1 MGMQGS
7 MQVSVDGARGYYG
20 SPVAGTNL
28 TASQQS
34 TLGSDIDAAK
44 QVALA
49 IRQALAQARSSGVR
63 AFRAADDAA
72 FILPAGVSPAERDMI
87 FNQVVGRPWAGSEM
101 SLSDWAAAA
110 KRIDQWVGRSQSML
124 PPGAGGGV
132 QNVGGQWYV
141 NGEAYSMAEL
151 FTATRVNTYN
161 ALDEMLST
169 SLNTIAANNRLVN
182 RLTEVLKVGRAQTS
196 GYARDLIAIN
206 GFYQAGHVWDGNFV
220 RPDAVGWDEVKA
232 LADAVLG
239 PGSVLATSIS
249 RAWNEAGGSIGGD
262 EWKTAMDQ
270 LATIIDS
277 KSADNQVAQQR
288 MESVMTLRSNV
299 LEGRGS
305 MLKGQQNMNSNLSR
319 NL

>member
-7 MQVSVDGARGYYG
+7 MQVNVDGARGYYG

-49 IRQALAQARSSGVR
+49 IRQALTQARSSGVR

-110 KRIDQWVGRSQSML
+110 QRIDQWVGRSQSML
-124 PPGAGGGV
+124 PPGDGGGV

-161 ALDEMLST
+161 ALDEMLSA
-169 SLNTIAANNRLVN
+169 SLNTIAANSRLVN
-182 RLTEVLKVGRAQTS
+182 SLTDVLKAGRSLS
-196 GYARDLIAIN
+196 GGWARGLIAEN
-206 GFYQAGHVWDGNFV
+206 AYFQPGHLWDSGFVQ
-220 RPDAVGWDEVKA
+220 
-232 LADAVLG
+232 ADAVHWNTVKDLADSILG
-239 PGSVLATSIS
+239 PGSVLANSIS
-249 RAWNEAGGSIGGD
+249 QDWNAGGTIGGD
-262 EWKTAMDQ
+262 NWKTAMDQ
-270 LATIIDS
+270 LSTIIDS
-277 KSADNQVAQQR
+277 KTADNQVAQQR
-288 MESVMTLRSNV
+288 MESVMTLRGNV
-299 LEGRGS
+299 LDGLGS